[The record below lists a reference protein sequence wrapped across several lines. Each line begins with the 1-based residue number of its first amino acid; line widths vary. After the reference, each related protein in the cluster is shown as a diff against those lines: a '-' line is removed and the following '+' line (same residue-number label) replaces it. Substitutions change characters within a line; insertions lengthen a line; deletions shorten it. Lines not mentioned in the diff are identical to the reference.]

1 MKTEHIHIKISEND
15 KKQIEVRAK
24 ELQLTVAEY
33 LRRLAIVDI
42 EKSKQTYYNYLV
54 QSSSQYFIGETADL
68 KQSLPFFLAK

>member
-42 EKSKQTYYNYLV
+42 EKSK
-54 QSSSQYFIGETADL
+54 
-68 KQSLPFFLAK
+68 